1 MNPLLNTPRIITVK
15 LYHVQCSNEP
25 MSLRLLSGYA
35 EMPVYAVAGAE
46 LSCPVKR
53 TFVRPNGSLCGDGK
67 SCIWS
72 AGNKGKSRKQ

>member
-46 LSCPVKR
+46 LSCPLK
-53 TFVRPNGSLCGDGK
+53 
-67 SCIWS
+67 
-72 AGNKGKSRKQ
+72 